1 MERQSLADLA
11 REYGLD
17 ARQYQ
22 DQYDG
27 DYVAGYDEPSGF
39 DQFEDS
45 GYGDAEIYEEG
56 KQNSLVKES
65 YVKIFCCDSCILF
78 PMPS

>member
-56 KQNSLVKES
+56 EQNSLVKQSCIE
-65 YVKIFCCDSCILF
+65 IFYCDSCILF